1 MKVLLNFI
9 LTQIVDNPDEV
20 SIDEQQIS
28 EGNFQYTI
36 HAQVG
41 DTGKIIG
48 RDGKIIS
55 AIRNIAKV
63 LAIKENTHI
72 RIEIA

>member
-1 MKVLLNFI
+1 MKDLLNFI
-9 LTQIVDNPDEV
+9 LAQIVDNPDKI
-20 SIDEQQIS
+20 SIDEQQVS
-28 EGNFQYTI
+28 DGNFQYTI
-36 HAQVG
+36 HAQG
-41 DTGKIIG
+41 DDTGKIIG

-72 RIEIA
+72 HIEIA